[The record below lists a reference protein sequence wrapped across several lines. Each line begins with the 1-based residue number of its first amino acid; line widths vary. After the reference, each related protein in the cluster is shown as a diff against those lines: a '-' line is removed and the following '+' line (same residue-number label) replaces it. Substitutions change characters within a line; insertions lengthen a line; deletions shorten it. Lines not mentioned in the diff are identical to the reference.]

1 MKGSHKITDI
11 IADEGSDKNLN
22 ATSSPGLFRFKGLI
36 LWIPRILAGAVG
48 LVLLLSGLLKAT
60 DMALFVQQFKAYGII
75 SNHYLVVLGAWGVL
89 LAEFT
94 LGTALIMS
102 YRPRWTIPLAA
113 FLLLIFLGATTWAW
127 VTGITED
134 CGCFG
139 AWIERS
145 PGEAIIE
152 DLLLLAALIPYWFRQ
167 GDSTNPPDYIK
178 LWAVI
183 VACIA
188 GLILP
193 ILFGF
198 SIYQIN
204 VPMKESIDIQQEFPE
219 IQDDVQTDLK
229 HGTYILILMSTD
241 CLHCREAVGELNTW
255 AEETDFPGLVALS
268 ANDTGQIQAFVKE
281 FQPVYPI
288 VKITEDAFWR
298 LLGDGTTPRLILL
311 RNQAILKVWDE
322 IIPPID
328 SVREAMK

>member
-1 MKGSHKITDI
+1 MTDI
-11 IADEGSDKNLN
+11 PDNKESLKNT
-22 ATSSPGLFRFKGLI
+22 TSPPNFFLSKGLL
-36 LWIPRILAGAVG
+36 LWIPRILAGTVG

-60 DMALFVQQFKAYGII
+60 DMDLFIRQIKDYGII
-75 SNHYLVVLGAWGVL
+75 SHHSLLVLNAWGVL

-127 VTGITED
+127 ITGITED

-139 AWIERS
+139 AWIKRS

-167 GDSTNPPDYIK
+167 GHSTNPPDYIK

-198 SIYQIN
+198 SIYRIS
-204 VPMKESIDIQQEFPE
+204 VPLKESIDIQQELPE
-219 IQDDVQTDLK
+219 IQDDVQTDLR

-241 CLHCREAVGELNTW
+241 CLHCREAVGELNKWT
-255 AEETDFPGLVALS
+255 EESDFPGLVALS

-288 VKITEDAFWR
+288 VHITEDAFWR

-328 SVREAMK
+328 TVREAMK